1 MDLVNRLLS
10 NGNSSRLNVALKEE
24 QQKAVYVGA
33 FSLPF
38 EHPGLAIHF
47 AIANAGVDV
56 VELERAMDSELG
68 RIQKLGVPE
77 AELAKLKAQ
86 LETEYIADNSRVA
99 GVANNLA
106 TAYTMLGG
114 TEQVNTE
121 LDKYLAV
128 TAEELRQSGA
138 RYLIDHPSEL
148 QSLLTQL
155 L

>member
-1 MDLVNRLLS
+1 MD
-10 NGNSSRLNVALKEE
+10 A
-24 QQKAVYVGA
+24 
-33 FSLPF
+33 
-38 EHPGLAIHF
+38 
-47 AIANAGVDV
+47 
-56 VELERAMDSELG
+56 ELG

-114 TEQVNTE
+114 TDQVNKE

-128 TAEELRQSGA
+128 TAEELRQAAVDHFSTND
-138 RYLIDHPSEL
+138 RVVLHYLPLS
-148 QSLLTQL
+148 QKQP
-155 L
+155 